1 MSQDLIFAGGS
12 STTPPIDL
20 VFGAEGGSAIV
31 STLTADIGL
40 PDMESYGTNRV
51 VQSIAGDGTLPSTD
65 SAGSTQYDSRTTRY
79 LGDFVGAKHQ
89 PADLV
94 RKNSDFDWDVTQRK
108 EGYTGDGWEPAS
120 AEGLQV
126 GYRHQVAARVDESGS
141 VKWTPADRRS
151 AGAGV
156 RHQRADSTRNE
167 YRSPFS
173 RAVKQAQVFASGM
186 QPGLPVRMVLEVS
199 DWQKAIG
206 GYTVYAGSRLGWSPL
221 HFTRGLTN
229 SRWQPA
235 LPVGPSYRPV
245 VVVPPTSECYTP
257 SGVLLFKETWALVSD
272 LLFLCDNHGG
282 TNPDPDPDPGESQV
296 VIPVRKVY
304 FVLNSMSLKR
314 VSNNTQIK
322 VKAVEVST
330 DMDTWAW
337 GFSAMCPK
345 SELAAI
351 NPISGP
357 VEVELELNGYVWRFL
372 VEELTETRKF
382 GDTSYRISGRSLT
395 AQLDDPYM
403 LKHSYVQTETLQSR
417 QLVDAVLAR
426 PDVPTGFTVD
436 WSLGNAFPT
445 LGWEMPAGTYSYAD
459 KTPMQAIKEL
469 VEGVKGF
476 VNSHPRNKQ
485 LKVRSR
491 YPLMPWEL
499 AAATADVEI
508 PHSVARMRG
517 VQLRKSPEYN
527 GVYMRGEATGKFGFV
542 KRLGTAGETI
552 PPLYVNKAL
561 SADDAIREAG
571 KYFLSACGVRS
582 YVDLGMPLLDNT
594 GLITPGKLIS
604 VVDGGLGE
612 GETFRG
618 FAQGLKISA
627 AWDETLSITQTVSIE
642 RRHLV

>member
-31 STLTADIGL
+31 STLTADISL

-51 VQSIAGDGTLPSTD
+51 VQSIAGDSPLPDATSE
-65 SAGSTQYDSRTTRY
+65 GSTQYDSRTNRY

-89 PADLV
+89 PADVV
-94 RKNSDFDWDVTQRK
+94 RKGSDFEWDVTQKK
-108 EGYTGDGWEPAS
+108 ESQTAKAWEIADRGES
-120 AEGLQV
+120 AV
-126 GYRHQVAARVDESGS
+126 GYRHQVANRMYCAGS
-141 VKWTPADRRS
+141 QGWTPADKRGGS
-151 AGAGV
+151 AAI

-167 YRSPFS
+167 YRVPHSV
-173 RAVKQAQVFASGM
+173 AVKQAQVFAARM
-186 QPGLPVRMVLEVS
+186 QAGKPTRMVLDRS
-199 DWQKAIG
+199 SWQPAVG
-206 GYTVYAGSRLGWSPL
+206 GYTVSAGSRLGWSPL
-221 HFTRGLTN
+221 HFTRGLTD
-229 SRWQPA
+229 SRWQVA

-257 SGVLLFKETWALVSD
+257 SGVLLFKETWAMVSD

-282 TNPDPDPDPGESQV
+282 TDPEPEPGDSQV

-403 LKHSYVQTETLQSR
+403 LKHSYVQTESLQSR

-426 PDVPTGFTVD
+426 SDVPSGFTVD

-445 LGWEMPAGTYSYAD
+445 LGWDMPAGTYSYTD

-469 VEGVKGF
+469 VDGVKGF
-476 VNSHPRNKQ
+476 VNSHPKNKQ

-618 FAQGLKISA
+618 FSQGLKISA